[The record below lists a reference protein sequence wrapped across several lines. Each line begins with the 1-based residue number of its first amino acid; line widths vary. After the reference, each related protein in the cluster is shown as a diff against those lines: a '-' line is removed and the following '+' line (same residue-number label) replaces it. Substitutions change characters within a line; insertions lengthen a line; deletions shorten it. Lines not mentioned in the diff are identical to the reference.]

1 MQGRNLVHMKTG
13 WYLYCPHLCLLI
25 ISSEFCGSRFVYNC
39 DAIFNPIAK
48 GCMIYLIPILSVVL
62 ASYTAFL
69 SALRGV

>member
-1 MQGRNLVHMKTG
+1 MQGGDLVHMETG
-13 WYLYCPHLCLLI
+13 RYLYFFYLCLLI

-39 DAIFNPIAK
+39 DAIFNPITK
-48 GCMIYLIPILSVVL
+48 GCMTYLIPILSVVL

>member
-1 MQGRNLVHMKTG
+1 MQGGDLVHMETG
-13 WYLYCPHLCLLI
+13 RYLYFLYLWLLI

-48 GCMIYLIPILSVVL
+48 GCMTYLIPILSVVL